1 MALRGSSRRDDR
13 FDFLRGLALLV
24 IFIDHVPKNFFEAFT
39 LHSVAFCDAAEVFF
53 FISGYVAAM
62 VYGRFMLKNGFVA
75 ATRKVWRRA
84 GVVYGAQMLLLIAV
98 LALVW
103 TVIHATGD
111 QTFRYIFRIQWV
123 FDVPLAYVLPS
134 LTMHYQPGYLDILPA
149 YVVLLAL
156 FPAVLWAMSRS
167 VWLVLVPSFAL
178 WLAVQVF
185 GLTFWTTSGDRWFF
199 NPFAWQFLF
208 VLGAVFGHPAMK
220 GKLDFARAPWLVWA
234 AVAVA
239 IPTAVIQLSDT
250 LYQNGWLTTT
260 LRPETMLFDKT
271 SLGALRLVSFFALAV
286 IARRTLPVSGV
297 LSENR
302 WTLPVIRCGRFSLQV
317 FSFGALLSSLT
328 AVSWVLTGSNVMVQ
342 TAAAIA
348 GVAAQLVCG
357 AWLVKRREAA
367 DAKRRDDIDPPRR
380 EEIDPLR
387 REETFR
393 DEPLGLVGEPVAM
406 TAHSEPCPPRG

>member
-24 IFIDHVPKNFFEAFT
+24 IFIDHVPKNFFEPFT

-84 GVVYGAQMLLLIAV
+84 GVVYGAQMLLLFAV
-98 LALVW
+98 LGLVW
-103 TVIHATGD
+103 TVLHVTGD

-123 FDVPLAYVLPS
+123 FDAPLAYVLPS

-156 FPAVLWAMSRS
+156 FPAVLWAMSRN
-167 VWLVLVPSFAL
+167 VWLVLLPSFAL
-178 WLAVQVF
+178 WLAAQVF
-185 GLTFWTTSGDRWFF
+185 GLSFWTTSGERWFF
-199 NPFAWQFLF
+199 NPIAWQFLF
-208 VLGAVFGHPAMK
+208 VIGAVFGHPSMK
-220 GKLDFARAPWLVWA
+220 GKFGFLASPWLVWA
-234 AVAVA
+234 SVAVVV
-239 IPTAVIQLSDT
+239 PTAVIQISDT
-250 LYQNGWLTTT
+250 LYHYGWLSTT
-260 LRPETMLFDKT
+260 LRPVTMMLDKP
-271 SLGALRLVSFFALAV
+271 SLGTLRLVSFFALALIV
-286 IARRTLPVSGV
+286 LRTLPASGV

-317 FSFGALLSSLT
+317 FSFGALLSSFT
-328 AVSWVLTGSNVMVQ
+328 AVSWVLTGSNIVVQ
-342 TAAAIA
+342 TSAAIA
-348 GVAAQLVCG
+348 GVVAQLALG

-367 DAKRRDDIDPPRR
+367 DAKRRDEIAPPRR
-380 EEIDPLR
+380 EATLAL
-387 REETFR
+387 R
-393 DEPLGLVGEPVAM
+393 DEALGLSGPVGEPVPI
-406 TAHSEPCPPRG
+406 TVHSEACPPRA